1 MFLVCEY
8 PNLPGPPIQPRL
20 LPIPRV
26 GLRIIVNEEGISHI
40 QLNHGELVIF
50 RDVVEYPEAIRTVA

>member
-1 MFLVCEY
+1 MFPECEY
-8 PNLPGPPIQPRL
+8 SNLPGPPIQPKI
-20 LPIPRV
+20 LPLQRV

-50 RDVVEYPEAIRTVA
+50 RDVVNYPEAIRKVA